1 MMKLAQ
7 SAFIATAIVGVADAI
22 NVRGIFNR
30 HKDAEAAASEST
42 SEEEAHR
49 ELGHTNCWGADPDPA
64 WHPVYSA
71 GWTNGYCRF
80 TVDCNSPAYS
90 SELACCK
97 GAYTGQISGYCLS
110 QLPQP
115 PTQSPTDTG
124 GLDVYYPDYATPWN
138 DAGCINARP
147 LPSGRP
153 TYSTMLA
160 CCKGAYAG
168 QMSGKCLSML
178 PSPPTS
184 SPTMSGGLTDYWWP
198 DYDTPWADA
207 GCKNTIPTT
216 FNKNDRPSYATQLAC
231 CKGAYAGQMSGKC
244 LSQLP
249 NPPTL
254 SPTGAGGLDYW
265 YPDYDTPWD
274 RATCKNDRP
283 LPFLPGGRPT
293 YDTQLACCKGA
304 YGGQIS
310 GACVAALPNPPTSSP
325 TPAGGADFWYP
336 DYENNNWATAYCKN
350 DLPLPFR
357 IGDRPTFDT
366 QQACCDKSYG
376 GQTSHKCDCVVDPCS
391 HCECASDKAGLI
403 ANGCSATFVYQ
414 CYPTPA
420 PTSPPTNQPTQSP
433 VP

>member
-1 MMKLAQ
+1 MKLAQ

-30 HKDAEAAASEST
+30 HKDAAAAASESA

-168 QMSGKCLSML
+168 QMSGKLTCLFLYYSLYDHVVSMICFYQI
-178 PSPPTS
+178 T
-184 SPTMSGGLTDYWWP
+184 LTD
-198 DYDTPWADA
+198 
-207 GCKNTIPTT
+207 IILIH
-216 FNKNDRPSYATQLAC
+216 QILAITHR
-231 CKGAYAGQMSGKC
+231 QMSLHAPFTTNFITHHVG
-244 LSQLP
+244 
-249 NPPTL
+249 
-254 SPTGAGGLDYW
+254 
-265 YPDYDTPWD
+265 
-274 RATCKNDRP
+274 RAHR
-283 LPFLPGGRPT
+283 LL
-293 YDTQLACCKGA
+293 
-304 YGGQIS
+304 
-310 GACVAALPNPPTSSP
+310 VA
-325 TPAGGADFWYP
+325 
-336 DYENNNWATAYCKN
+336 
-350 DLPLPFR
+350 
-357 IGDRPTFDT
+357 
-366 QQACCDKSYG
+366 
-376 GQTSHKCDCVVDPCS
+376 
-391 HCECASDKAGLI
+391 
-403 ANGCSATFVYQ
+403 
-414 CYPTPA
+414 
-420 PTSPPTNQPTQSP
+420 
-433 VP
+433 